1 MKDVIIIALL
11 AIVLVGSGFYIYGSL
26 SAPVSSPASA
36 ADPISITA
44 DPIQSAAPDTTIP
57 MIRKG
62 KERYTLLPQARY
74 QLNGR
79 VVSYRRYYHGYM
91 HYLSPWDYATLW
103 GNTDQYLPYLKF
115 NQVVRFCLFKTRHPE
130 KVDIAYI
137 LRHMAN
143 NHLIPSNQN
152 IRKALGKVKKSDLV
166 RIDGFL
172 VNVIGVDRKNR
183 VSHWNGSQT
192 REDTG
197 NGACEIIYVTR
208 LRINERIYE

>member
-26 SAPVSSPASA
+26 SAPVSSPAST

-62 KERYTLLPQARY
+62 KERYALLPQARY

-79 VVSYRRYYHGYM
+79 VVSYKKYYYGYM

-103 GNTDQYLPYLKF
+103 GNTEQYLPYLKF
-115 NQVVRFCLFKTRHPE
+115 NQVVRFCLFNTRHPE

-137 LRHMAN
+137 QRHMAN
-143 NHLIPSNQN
+143 NHLIPASQN
-152 IRKALGKVKKSDLV
+152 IRRALGKVKKSDLV

-172 VNVIGVDRKNR
+172 VNVIGVDKKNR
-183 VSHWNGSQT
+183 VSHWNSSTT

-208 LRINERIYE
+208 LRLNDNIYE

>member
-1 MKDVIIIALL
+1 MKDTLLIVILIVS
-11 AIVLVGSGFYIYGSL
+11 IVLVGSYIYRSL
-26 SAPVSSPASA
+26 TAPEYRL
-36 ADPISITA
+36 ADATDAISIFS
-44 DPIQSAAPDTTIP
+44 DPLQSAAPDTTIP

-74 QLNGR
+74 QLNGQ

-115 NQVVRFCLFKTRHPE
+115 NQVVRFCLFNTRHPE
-130 KVDIAYI
+130 KVDFVYVQ
-137 LRHMAN
+137 RHMAN

-172 VNVIGVDRKNR
+172 VNVIGVDKKNL
-183 VSHWNGSQT
+183 VSRWNSSTT

-208 LRINERIYE
+208 LRLNERIYE